1 MSAELGQNTQSQGP
15 NFNKIR
21 VVVRVRPYLEEEL
34 KNEEQA
40 VNPSIKIRD
49 SSHEIE

>member
-1 MSAELGQNTQSQGP
+1 M

-34 KNEEQA
+34 KQDEQA
-40 VNPSIKIRD
+40 INPSLKIRD
-49 SSHEIE
+49 PNNEIE